1 MRITGG
7 GGTAG
12 GGLGGGTGG
21 GDRIGAVFGA
31 LSDPT
36 RRTIL
41 DHLAQHDAATA
52 TELAAV
58 VPVSRQA
65 VGKHLQTL
73 NRVGF
78 VTPVRDGREVRYQLV
93 ADPLDE
99 AGRWIAREGAKWD
112 RRLSRLRTQLEPTRF
127 EDGRFEDG

>member
-1 MRITGG
+1 MRATSGG
-7 GGTAG
+7 GRGELGRG
-12 GGLGGGTGG
+12 GGGG

-41 DHLAQHDAATA
+41 DHLARSDAATA

-73 NRVGF
+73 NRAGF
-78 VTPVRDGREVRYQLV
+78 VTPVRDGREVRYRLV
-93 ADPLDE
+93 PDPLDE

-112 RRLSRLRTQLEPTRF
+112 RRLARLRAHL
-127 EDGRFEDG
+127 EDG

>member
-1 MRITGG
+1 MTALGG
-7 GGTAG
+7 SAG
-12 GGLGGGTGG
+12 GPVAGRAASG

-41 DHLAQHDAATA
+41 DHLATHDAATA

-58 VPVSRQA
+58 VPMSRQA

-78 VTPVRDGREVRYQLV
+78 VAPLRDGREVRYRLV
-93 ADPLDE
+93 PAPLAE
-99 AGRWIAREGAKWD
+99 AGEWIAREGARWD
-112 RRLSRLRTQLEPTRF
+112 RRLSRLRAHL
-127 EDGRFEDG
+127 EDG

>member
-1 MRITGG
+1 VNAQIGG
-7 GGTAG
+7 GGGGGAG
-12 GGLGGGTGG
+12 GSAASAGGG

-41 DHLAQHDAATA
+41 DHLAQRDAATA
-52 TELAAV
+52 TEIAAV
-58 VPVSRQA
+58 VPMSRQA

-78 VTPVRDGREVRYQLV
+78 VTPVREGREVRYRLV
-93 ADPLDE
+93 PEPLDE
-99 AGRWIAREGAKWD
+99 AGEWIAREGAKWD
-112 RRLSRLRTQLEPTRF
+112 RRLSRLRAQLEA
-127 EDGRFEDG
+127 GRPDRS

>member
-1 MRITGG
+1 MSAL

-12 GGLGGGTGG
+12 GPSGAGS

-41 DHLAQHDAATA
+41 DHLAHHDAATA

-58 VPVSRQA
+58 VPMSRQA

-78 VTPVRDGREVRYQLV
+78 VTPVRDGREVRYRLLP
-93 ADPLDE
+93 DPLDE
-99 AGRWIAREGAKWD
+99 AGEWIAREGAKWD
-112 RRLSRLRTQLEPTRF
+112 RRLSRLRAQLE
-127 EDGRFEDG
+127 DG

>member
-1 MRITGG
+1 VNG
-7 GGTAG
+7 AG
-12 GGLGGGTGG
+12 PASVGP
-21 GDRIGAVFGA
+21 DRIGAVFGA

-41 DHLAQHDAATA
+41 DHLARNDAATA
-52 TELAAV
+52 TELAAI

-93 ADPLDE
+93 PDPLDE
-99 AGRWIAREGAKWD
+99 AGAWIAREGVKWD
-112 RRLSRLRTQLEPTRF
+112 RRLSRLRAHL
-127 EDGRFEDG
+127 EDG

>member
-41 DHLAQHDAATA
+41 DHLARHDAATA

-93 ADPLDE
+93 ADPLEE

-112 RRLSRLRTQLEPTRF
+112 RRLSRLRTQLEPTQF
-127 EDGRFEDG
+127 EDG